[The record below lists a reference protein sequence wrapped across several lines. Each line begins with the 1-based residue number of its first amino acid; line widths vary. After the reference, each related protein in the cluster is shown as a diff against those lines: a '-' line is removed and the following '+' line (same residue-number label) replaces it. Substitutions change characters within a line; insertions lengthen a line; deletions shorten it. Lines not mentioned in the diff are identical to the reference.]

1 MLVCSPDATTNSE
14 FWFYDFFDQWDC
26 FDKKVQTNKQTQFKI
41 DLLISEYENSAI
53 KKYID
58 IHQHK
63 DFFSASDAVSRS
75 VIVMYVRA
83 LGRLGHFLG
92 I

>member
-1 MLVCSPDATTNSE
+1 MFRQKIPA
-14 FWFYDFFDQWDC
+14 
-26 FDKKVQTNKQTQFKI
+26 NKQTQFKF

-53 KKYID
+53 KKYIE

-83 LGRLGHFLG
+83 VGVFENLEGAL
-92 I
+92 

>member
-1 MLVCSPDATTNSE
+1 MILQI
-14 FWFYDFFDQWDC
+14 FDQLNC
-26 FDKKVQTNKQTQFKI
+26 FDKKIQTNKQTQFKF
-41 DLLISEYENSAI
+41 DLLISENENSAI
-53 KKYID
+53 KKYIE

-83 LGRLGHFLG
+83 VGRSENLEGPLICHGLLFRH
-92 I
+92 